1 MSQTPFRSVGQ
12 QRRTEAT
19 NVKRSAPDRTRQTN
33 ELARQQNLEFDNLQT
48 VIGIDQKLQLSNRLV
63 LSDAELR
70 NQQLVMAQLS
80 DNLQLSQ
87 EARKLRQAQGL
98 EDQKMLDDFDRQIL
112 NLRNAEQ
119 VTANDIK
126 QQQAKNQ
133 LDSITS
139 FGESLLNFSTTL
151 TEKNIEEQN
160 QANRQL
166 QAKGQFDALMRRAG
180 NPETDLN
187 QAQDARAA
195 IGTDLNLKANELESQ
210 GLDNDATQLR
220 SSNAFYRFGFQE
232 GLALKAANGFQGS
245 LDTAIA
251 EFIEKGQL
259 YGSKDALVKVQQFI
273 RNFSIDYI
281 DKNGLQALPEEILSA
296 YFSRPML
303 VAQSKAVGKFN
314 EVNNKVTKDLVVGTG
329 INKLMTYVT
338 STNDSSVDPA
348 QFDATVTKEALAIIA
363 ADPTNAKANLLR
375 LYNSIYNGTRYSE
388 DPSKSSTVDRFISAL
403 SQDPNLLP
411 YVDPIVSQF
420 QEDEYKRDQRIE
432 KQAEKAEKDAAD
444 EFLNNTFRAAEGITS
459 AEEMSRLKQEAFQSP
474 EYLNAPPDQQMRMRE
489 KLLDLK
495 VSDSV
500 SIQIQND
507 DFEASNPTA
516 AERRQYAEDNRGF
529 GTDFYNEQMA
539 QADKQDKVIKQYD
552 STLTAYKARIVNIQ
566 PMLPSGT
573 ILAQGSKEKYRA
585 LVKVR
590 QAELESRFK
599 NWYQSK
605 SDVPDAEEV
614 DKFFQRQHD
623 LYEKVEQKDLEAAI
637 NDKIDGDG
645 TSITGAAG
653 AAQINVNGKDR
664 FDYTDKVLR
673 EKAQGGTL
681 GTLDPTEGIFLSKG
695 EVVSLTAAYE
705 KDGTV
710 APLLQNLIDNSNTS
724 VEEFL
729 EGQASLY
736 GMSGSVV
743 KPGRQFR
750 GVWNKTTSVR
760 TYYSNKG
767 YSKTASLSFQAIANM
782 YDLDKSE
789 IYLLEGSSLKQYE
802 EFASAN
808 KLDKNDPNTRMDF
821 LDNYVRRH
829 QGRPER
835 GMNRAYQILNSTN
848 PTLDDLV
855 DAWTILWGFDAN
867 VQERLRQQLIQLL

>member
-33 ELARQQNLEFDNLQT
+33 ELARQQQLQFDNLQT

-80 DNLQLSQ
+80 DNLQFSQ

-126 QQQAKNQ
+126 LQQAKTQ
-133 LDSITS
+133 SDSITA
-139 FGESLLNFSTTL
+139 FGESLLTFSGTL
-151 TEKNIEEQN
+151 AKKRIEEQN
-160 QANRQL
+160 KANRQL

-180 NPETDLN
+180 NPETNLN

-245 LDTAIA
+245 LDQAIA
-251 EFIEKGQL
+251 EFIENGQL

-314 EVNNKVTKDLVVGTG
+314 EVNNKVTKDLAVGTG

-338 STNDSSVDPA
+338 STNDSSVNPA
-348 QFDATVTKEALAIIA
+348 QFQTTVTKEALAIIA
-363 ADPTNAKANLLR
+363 ADPTNAKANLKR
-375 LYNSIYNGTRYSE
+375 LYNSIYNDTRYSE

-459 AEEMSRLKQEAFQSP
+459 AEGMSRLRQEAFQSP
-474 EYLNAPPDQQMRMRE
+474 EYLNATSDQQMRMRD

-495 VSDSV
+495 VSDSL

-507 DFEASNPTA
+507 AFEATNPTA

-552 STLTAYKARIVNIQ
+552 STLTSYKARILNIE
-566 PMLPSGT
+566 PMIASGT
-573 ILAQGSKEKYRA
+573 KIYPPGVKEKYRE

-590 QAELESRFK
+590 QAELASRFK
-599 NWYQSK
+599 DWYQSQ
-605 SDVPDAEEV
+605 SDVPDPEQV
-614 DKFFQRQHD
+614 DKFFERQND
-623 LYEKVEQKDLEAAI
+623 LYEKVEQKDLESYL
-637 NDKIDGDG
+637 NDKVVGDG

-653 AAQINVNGKDR
+653 AAQINVNGQKR
-664 FDYTDKVLR
+664 FNYTDTVLR

-729 EGQASLY
+729 EGQAELY
-736 GMSGSVV
+736 GMPGSVV

-767 YSKTASLSFQAIANM
+767 YSKNASIAFQAVANL
-782 YDLDKSE
+782 YDFDKEE
-789 IYLLEGSSLKQYE
+789 IYPLDGNALKPYND
-802 EFASAN
+802 FADAN
-808 KLDKNDPNTRMDF
+808 KLNKKDPNTRMDF
-821 LDNYVRRH
+821 LDTIVRRY
-829 QGRPER
+829 QNLGNGR
-835 GMNRAYQILNSTN
+835 NKAYQVLNSAN
-848 PTLDDLV
+848 PTVDDLV
-855 DAWTILWGFDAN
+855 EAMNLIFGWNATDKEAY
-867 VQERLRQQLIQLL
+867 RQQLNQSL

>member
-33 ELARQQNLEFDNLQT
+33 ELARQQNLQFDNLQT
-48 VIGIDQKLQLSNRLV
+48 VIGIDQKLQLANRLV

-80 DNLQLSQ
+80 DNTQLSQ

-126 QQQAKNQ
+126 QQQSKNQ

-151 TEKNIEEQN
+151 TKKNIEEQN

-180 NPETDLN
+180 NPEAALT

-220 SSNAFYRFGFQE
+220 SNNAFYRFGFQE

-251 EFIEKGQL
+251 EFIKNGQL

-281 DKNGLQALPEEILSA
+281 DKNGLQALPEEILSS

-314 EVNNKVTKDLVVGTG
+314 EVNNKVTKDLAVGTG

-338 STNDSSVDPA
+338 STNDSSVNPA

-363 ADPTNAKANLLR
+363 ADPTNAKTNLLR
-375 LYNSIYNGTRYSE
+375 LYNSIYNDTRYSE
-388 DPSKSSTVDRFISAL
+388 DPSKANTVDRFISAL

-411 YVDPIVSQF
+411 YVDTIVTQF

-432 KQAEKAEKDAAD
+432 KAAEEAEKEDAN

-474 EYLNAPPDQQMRMRE
+474 QYLNASPEQQMRMRD
-489 KLLDLK
+489 KLLDLN
-495 VSDSV
+495 VSDSRA
-500 SIQIQND
+500 IQDQND
-507 DFEASNPTA
+507 AFEATNPTA

-539 QADKQDKVIKQYD
+539 QAEKQDKVIKQYD
-552 STLTAYKARIVNIQ
+552 STLTSYKARILNIE
-566 PMLPSGT
+566 PMVATGT
-573 ILAQGSKEKYRA
+573 KIYPPGVKEKYKE

-590 QAELESRFK
+590 QQELESRFK
-599 NWYQSK
+599 NWYQSQ
-605 SDVPDAEEV
+605 SDVPDAEQV
-614 DKFFQRQHD
+614 DKFFQRQND
-623 LYEKVEQKDLEAAI
+623 LYEKVEQKDLETSL
-637 NDKIDGDG
+637 NDKVEGDG
-645 TSITGAAG
+645 TSITGQAG
-653 AAQINVNGKDR
+653 AAQITVNGKKR
-664 FDYTDKVLR
+664 FNYTDKVLR

-681 GTLDPTEGIFLSKG
+681 GTLDPTEGIFLSQE
-695 EVVSLTAAYE
+695 EVIALTATYE
-705 KDGTV
+705 TDGTV

-729 EGQASLY
+729 EGQAGLY

-767 YSKTASLSFQAIANM
+767 YSKNASIAFQALANL
-782 YDLDKSE
+782 YDLDKEE
-789 IYLLEGSSLKQYE
+789 IYPLAGSALEPYNA
-802 EFASAN
+802 FADAN
-808 KLDKNDPNTRMDF
+808 KLNKNDPNTRMDF
-821 LDNYVRRH
+821 LDTIVRRY
-829 QGRPER
+829 QYLGNGR
-835 GMNRAYQILNSTN
+835 NKAYQVLNSAN
-848 PTLDDLV
+848 PTVDDLV
-855 DAWTILWGFDAN
+855 DAMTLIFGWNNTDE
-867 VQERLRQQLIQLL
+867 ERYRQQLNQSL